1 MTPVETLP
9 EGVTIEKVIHTIA
22 DNRYAADQ
30 RLLFTL

>member
-9 EGVTIEKVIHTIA
+9 EGVSIEKVIHAITDA
-22 DNRYAADQ
+22 RYAADQ